1 VHRPRRRR
9 GGASM
14 PPAHGPR
21 GPRWRRLHQP
31 RPRRPRRAAA
41 APARGSH
48 GRADVAPNPR
58 DARSGG
64 VSISRAR
71 AGPPRSRRPG
81 ERRRHPPPPAG
92 AAARTGVADS
102 DRSQSQDG
110 PLASGPKSSCTA
122 VVAGRGLRGASQIGS
137 GTGTRFPS
145 VLRGSLLL
153 RASHRTHVRHVAG
166 QASWVGPNAVLSP
179 LWTQASEGGNLEAA
193 GLVHL
198 APGSVPTPSRVPS
211 ELRPAK
217 GATKG
222 RPC

>member
-1 VHRPRRRR
+1 MSQCAPGGGRSRR
-9 GGASM
+9 SC
-14 PPAHGPR
+14 
-21 GPRWRRLHQP
+21 RWSP
-31 RPRRPRRAAA
+31 I
-41 APARGSH
+41 SH
-48 GRADVAPNPR
+48 
-58 DARSGG
+58 RSGG
-64 VSISRAR
+64 VVERAACRVSQDAAPVSRFGVSAR
-71 AGPPRSRRPG
+71 APGRLGARRWYWPCSRPPSL
-81 ERRRHPPPPAG
+81 RRRLLSMSALVGPTQPPTPIL
-92 AAARTGVADS
+92 AAEARWPLGLWPKKFMYGSCGWPWAAWGVAD
-102 DRSQSQDG
+102 RFG
-110 PLASGPKSSCTA
+110 YW
-122 VVAGRGLRGASQIGS
+122 GS
-137 GTGTRFPS
+137 LSS

-193 GLVHL
+193 GLAHL

>member
-9 GGASM
+9 GGAST

-31 RPRRPRRAAA
+31 RPRRPRCAAA

-92 AAARTGVADS
+92 AAARPGVADS

-110 PLASGPKSSCTA
+110 PLASGPKVLSSSVCEGLLGRARRRTESLVETCGEGGSRPHLYRA
-122 VVAGRGLRGASQIGS
+122 RRRTESLVETCGEGGSRPRWAAPDVA
-137 GTGTRFPS
+137 P
-145 VLRGSLLL
+145 
-153 RASHRTHVRHVAG
+153 
-166 QASWVGPNAVLSP
+166 SP
-179 LWTQASEGGNLEAA
+179 LWTRAMKGAAA
-193 GLVHL
+193 GACSGLVLLLHSGL
-198 APGSVPTPSRVPS
+198 GRTQSRTESRVD
-211 ELRPAK
+211 R
-217 GATKG
+217 GN
-222 RPC
+222 